1 MKTVFA
7 FGMLLSLA
15 LISPARGG
23 ETIAW
28 YQQPAKAWHEALPV
42 GNGQIGAMV
51 FGGVERE
58 LLQLNEQTVW
68 SGNRSDYD
76 REIWKAEHWDLR
88 WTVPVT
94 TFEAGAEVPGR
105 KLRYFKVET
114 RGEVARPLILQRFTV
129 YGEQ

>member
-1 MKTVFA
+1 MTVRRRVKKEILGERA
-7 FGMLLSLA
+7 MENKPTERRSEGLVLSV
-15 LISPARGG
+15 STDGKKW
-23 ETIAW
+23 T
-28 YQQPAKAWHEALPV
+28 
-42 GNGQIGAMV
+42 
-51 FGGVERE
+51 
-58 LLQLNEQTVW
+58 
-68 SGNRSDYD
+68 
-76 REIWKAEHWDLR
+76 EIWKAEHWDLR